1 MLRKPVLVHKNVPS
15 LAVEQEAYE
24 ATTME
29 DEEGYVEELDQ
40 FAQLVGRDAYK
51 VD

>member
-24 ATTME
+24 ATME